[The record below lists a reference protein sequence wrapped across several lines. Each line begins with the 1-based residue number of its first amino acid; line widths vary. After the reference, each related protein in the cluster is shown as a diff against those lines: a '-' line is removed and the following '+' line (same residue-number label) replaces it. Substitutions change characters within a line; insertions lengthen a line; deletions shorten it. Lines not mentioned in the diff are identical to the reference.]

1 MYSHTYVP
9 QVFNVVAET
18 VSDVPRRIRSDENS
32 SRRKGLSL
40 KQGTG
45 NRGMGMGMGMA
56 MAMAMAMEME
66 WEWGTRNGEFLK
78 VGIFKTGNL

>member
-18 VSDVPRRIRSDENS
+18 VSDVPRRIQSDENS

-40 KQGTG
+40 KQGMG
-45 NRGMGMGMGMA
+45 NRGMA
-56 MAMAMAMEME
+56 MAMAMAMEMV
-66 WEWGTRNGEFLK
+66 WGTRNGER
-78 VGIFKTGNL
+78 GTGNL

>member
-45 NRGMGMGMGMA
+45 NRGMGMGM
-56 MAMAMAMEME
+56 AMEME
-66 WEWGTRNGEFLK
+66 WEWGTRNGER
-78 VGIFKTGNL
+78 GTGNL

>member
-45 NRGMGMGMGMA
+45 NRGMGMGMGM
-56 MAMAMAMEME
+56 EME
-66 WEWGTRNGEFLK
+66 WEWGTRNGER
-78 VGIFKTGNL
+78 GTGNL

>member
-45 NRGMGMGMGMA
+45 NRGMGMGMA

-66 WEWGTRNGEFLK
+66 WEWGTRNGERER
-78 VGIFKTGNL
+78 GIFKSGNL

>member
-18 VSDVPRRIRSDENS
+18 VSDAPRRIRSDENS

-45 NRGMGMGMGMA
+45 NRGMGM
-56 MAMAMAMEME
+56 AMAMEME
-66 WEWGTRNGEFLK
+66 WEWGTRNGER
-78 VGIFKTGNL
+78 GTGNL

>member
-45 NRGMGMGMGMA
+45 NRGMAMG
-56 MAMAMAMEME
+56 MAMEME
-66 WEWGTRNGEFLK
+66 WEWGTRNGER
-78 VGIFKTGNL
+78 GIFRMGNL